1 MRLGSCFVDAKGERC
16 QDPFWT
22 ITDINDKNKTSV
34 SRGSNKFRIFK
45 NGIHFNFMK
54 GLPGGNDLPSPSS
67 SGNTLQEQQQDQVDR
82 NTSVAASVAGG
93 SSNTPVSIDKIFL
106 DSVTYKVQILPQ
118 KYKIIKTPVHLY
130 GELVKTEEGTQY
142 LKQSN
147 DIEFFK

>member
-1 MRLGSCFVDAKGERC
+1 
-16 QDPFWT
+16 
-22 ITDINDKNKTSV
+22 
-34 SRGSNKFRIFK
+34 
-45 NGIHFNFMK
+45 
-54 GLPGGNDLPSPSS
+54 
-67 SGNTLQEQQQDQVDR
+67 
-82 NTSVAASVAGG
+82 VAASVAGG
-93 SSNTPVSIDKIFL
+93 STHTPVSLDKIFL